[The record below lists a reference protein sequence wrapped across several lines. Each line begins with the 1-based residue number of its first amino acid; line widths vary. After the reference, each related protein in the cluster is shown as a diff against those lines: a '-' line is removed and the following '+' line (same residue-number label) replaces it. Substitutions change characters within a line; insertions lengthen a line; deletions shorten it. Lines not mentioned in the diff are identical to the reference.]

1 MGNTEHH
8 IKTKLGGT
16 EFEARGTPELVE
28 KQYLAFLEAAK
39 ALISEAGSGIL
50 TESNEGDTPSADRSG
65 AEIESPT
72 STEPVGVDGPM
83 EQSLLDRIYHTD
95 GNLVSLTAL
104 PSDKTDALLMLIY
117 GNDVLGGMNKVTGA
131 TLMKGAKQSGLS
143 VDRIDRFLNRRTDLV
158 LSGGAKR
165 GRRYHLNNQGKA
177 YVKKLLDEMQ

>member
-1 MGNTEHH
+1 MSDSEHH
-8 IKTKLGGT
+8 IKTKIGGT
-16 EFEARGTPELVE
+16 EFEARGAPELVE
-28 KQYLAFLEAAK
+28 KQFLAFLEAAK
-39 ALISEAGSGIL
+39 ALNSGTGNGMPI
-50 TESNEGDTPSADRSG
+50 ESNEADTPSADRSG
-65 AEIESPT
+65 AEIESHS
-72 STEPVGVDGPM
+72 STEPLGADGPV
-83 EQSLLDRIYHTD
+83 EQSLLDRIYHVD

-131 TLMKGAKQSGLS
+131 TLMKGAKQSGLP

-177 YVKKLLDEMQ
+177 YVRKLLGEMQ